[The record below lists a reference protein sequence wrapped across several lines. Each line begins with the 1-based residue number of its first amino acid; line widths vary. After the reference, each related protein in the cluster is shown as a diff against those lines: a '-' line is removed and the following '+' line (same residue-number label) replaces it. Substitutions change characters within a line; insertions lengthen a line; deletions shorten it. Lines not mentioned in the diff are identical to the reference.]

1 MPKVSFSVLPQTT
14 SYDNYFYSFGYKS
27 LWETLLVCETFSL
40 CLMVNPKEPKNQN
53 SDLVNFSVFLEIRQL
68 TLSQSVSMPH
78 FYGGTFWIPCA
89 PVNIFVLGKK
99 RIYILTL
106 GWRRFS
112 TPSDDHG
119 GVQQIPLD
127 NSMQEHHRDE
137 NRPPKWGADFCSI
150 TQLKNKFEDSWCF
163 A

>member
-53 SDLVNFSVFLEIRQL
+53 SDLANFSVFLEIRQL

-78 FYGGTFWIPCA
+78 FYGWTFWRPCGA
-89 PVNIFVLGKK
+89 FNIFCSRKKIVHSKVEPQMKKYVNFGDFLKIAFYGFSAYYASMNFVLPPPYF
-99 RIYILTL
+99 RIKSLWWWS
-106 GWRRFS
+106 G
-112 TPSDDHG
+112 
-119 GVQQIPLD
+119 
-127 NSMQEHHRDE
+127 
-137 NRPPKWGADFCSI
+137 
-150 TQLKNKFEDSWCF
+150 
-163 A
+163 